1 MPFLQEAL
9 TVLLNAE
16 KEAARKKEEARAEAE
31 EILESTRREFQK
43 ERDARLKAVREQA
56 QALIDSAETATDTE
70 VRQVVRLGQQEIDE
84 MAGRFHAHAIEV
96 VQAIAKETADEYVR
110 RGIR

>member
-1 MPFLQEAL
+1 
-9 TVLLNAE
+9 
-16 KEAARKKEEARAEAE
+16 
-31 EILESTRREFQK
+31 
-43 ERDARLKAVREQA
+43 VREQA

-70 VRQVVRLGQQEIDE
+70 VRQVVRLGQQETDE